1 MAKTEHQKNW
11 LYSHEIGSVRKHLRS
26 GIVPESLKPVGTVE
40 TNDGRM
46 YFSDLLLG
54 CTQDRFSVTLEGS
67 EGDEFLMLHAK
78 LAVLRRD
85 YPVDNSIYPQR
96 LRSVAWH
103 EHDLRVGLFGY
114 LLNPHQGASD
124 ALGFE
129 MTQQPELED
138 ENWYKQ
144 CIEVKVNF
152 NHFGR
157 SAHLLVLSST
167 LHQKR
172 FLDETQFVVVSHDD
186 YRILP
191 SALVFVPMPDRILSK
206 FR

>member
-1 MAKTEHQKNW
+1 MATIEQRSN
-11 LYSHEIGSVRKHLRS
+11 LLIRNEVESVKRHLRS
-26 GIVPESLKPVGTVE
+26 GIVPNSLSPVGTIK
-40 TNDGRM
+40 TADGGT

-54 CTQDRFSVTLEGS
+54 CTQERFSITLEGT
-67 EGDEFLMLHAK
+67 EGEEFLMLHAK
-78 LAVLRRD
+78 SATLRHN
-85 YPVDNSIYPQR
+85 YPVDRIYPHG
-96 LRSVAWH
+96 LRSVALH
-103 EHDLRVGLFGY
+103 EDDLRVGLFGY
-114 LLNPHQGASD
+114 LLNPHQGVSD

-144 CIEVKVNF
+144 FIEVKVNF

-157 SAHLLVLSST
+157 SAHLLVLYPT

-172 FLDETQFVVVSHDD
+172 VPDEAQFVVISHD

-191 SALVFVPMPDRILSK
+191 SALVFVPLPAYILSQIS
-206 FR
+206 